1 MINGAGGYGFVLAP
15 YLADLM
21 TKHLLDAQPLPEF
34 LKPQRFYARWAKK
47 EARNL

>member
-21 TKHLLDAQPLPEF
+21 ARHLIDAEELPAY
-34 LKPQRFYARWAKK
+34 LKPERFHTRWAKK
-47 EARNL
+47 EARS